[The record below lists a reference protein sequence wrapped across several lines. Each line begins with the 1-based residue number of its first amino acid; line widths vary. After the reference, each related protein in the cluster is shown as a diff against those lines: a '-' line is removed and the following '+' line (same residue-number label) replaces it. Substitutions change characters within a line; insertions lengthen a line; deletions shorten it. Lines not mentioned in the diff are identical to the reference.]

1 MDFNKILAGL
11 TGSGV
16 LGGVAGGAVAGAVM
30 GNKKVRKHAGTLLQ
44 VGGVA
49 ALGTLAWKA
58 YQGYKEKQPQA
69 EESDRAISPPKPAAL
84 QQTPLAWGDL
94 QEQGFAID
102 EVDARE
108 ESRGVILLQVMIA
121 AACADG
127 HLDSAERERIM
138 SRVAELSL
146 EPAENALIMDALQ
159 QPLSL
164 AEVCAKVSCPEL
176 AVEVYLSS
184 ALAVDRT
191 RTEAR
196 LYLGALEHKL
206 QLPAGLATQLEQQ
219 VISLVPGE
227 KPVQAVA

>member
-1 MDFNKILAGL
+1 MDLNKVLAGL

-30 GNKKVRKHAGTLLQ
+30 GNKKARKHAGTLLQ

-58 YQGYKEKQPQA
+58 YQGYKEKQPRVEENDLAIRHPNPAVSQQA
-69 EESDRAISPPKPAAL
+69 PVE
-84 QQTPLAWGDL
+84 WGDL
-94 QEQGFAID
+94 QERDFVVD
-102 EVDARE
+102 EGDAGV
-108 ESRGVILLQVMIA
+108 ESRGVILLQAMIA

-127 HLDSAERERIM
+127 HLDSEERERIM

-146 EPAENALIMDALQ
+146 QPAENALILDALQ
-159 QPLSL
+159 KPPSL
-164 AEVCAKVSCPEL
+164 AEVCAKVRCPEL
-176 AVEVYLSS
+176 ATEVYLSS
-184 ALAVDRT
+184 ALAVDRS

-206 QLPAGLATQLEQQ
+206 RLPAGLATQIEQE
-219 VISLVPGE
+219 VISMVPGE
-227 KPVQAVA
+227 KLVQAVA